1 VGVAAQRI
9 CNPVFEQTT
18 ILAVC
23 SRERAIGFDK
33 ADKEGQTGKETNI
46 KCETGFM
53 RSPPVNN
60 DSKAF
65 GQGATS

>member
-33 ADKEGQTGKETNI
+33 ADKEGQTGKET
-46 KCETGFM
+46 GFM